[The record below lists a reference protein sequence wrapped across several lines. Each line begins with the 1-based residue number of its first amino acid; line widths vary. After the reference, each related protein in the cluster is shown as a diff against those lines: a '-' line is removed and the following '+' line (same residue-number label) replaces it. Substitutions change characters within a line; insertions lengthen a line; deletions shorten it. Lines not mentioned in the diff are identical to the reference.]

1 MKLYSLKPI
10 FWSWK
15 RRGRIRLI
23 VQWKEDCILSH
34 TSDEI
39 ERNFQ
44 PGTKPNWMDQI
55 SKALVLVARWRDRG
69 EIESYALQIAEVA
82 GVSLAPDLCLKRRPL
97 ILANLN
103 IVLEEY
109 LSVVIFD
116 IIAILNLS
124 FYFVVR
130 FAFYFTSTLLCS
142 FMLPYKVQWVNFRVL
157 LTWARLLEFNFLRPI
172 KSGFDQKTPRCTK
185 LPLEMAHRI

>member
-1 MKLYSLKPI
+1 MTPFQVCWEVLFFEADIMIMKKEGRDESKQVNSPKKRGLHSL
-10 FWSWK
+10 SYV
-15 RRGRIRLI
+15 GRNR
-23 VQWKEDCILSH
+23 KK
-34 TSDEI
+34 
-39 ERNFQ
+39 FP
-44 PGTKPNWMDQI
+44 PGTKPNWRFF
-55 SKALVLVARWRDRG
+55 LRDS
-69 EIESYALQIAEVA
+69 EIESYARQMAEEA
-82 GVSLAPDLCLKRRPL
+82 SVSLAPDLCFKRRRL
-97 ILANLN
+97 IFVNLN

-142 FMLPYKVQWVNFRVL
+142 FMLPYKVQWFNFRVL
-157 LTWARLLEFNFLRPI
+157 LTWARLLEFNFLTPI
-172 KSGFDQKTPRCTK
+172 KSGFHQKTPRCTK